1 MRTLFIGNSHTFY
14 NDMPNIF
21 KEICK
26 ENGIDMQVSIASCP
40 NTPLKRF
47 RMYKTDLIRTQKKV
61 CFSLLLHYAH

>member
-26 ENGIDMQVSIASCP
+26 ENGIDMQVAMSKIYQTHFQLLTSP
-40 NTPLKRF
+40 TLSPSNTEKNPSS
-47 RMYKTDLIRTQKKV
+47 YKQE
-61 CFSLLLHYAH
+61 